1 MLLRRESEK
10 ETGREFLL
18 FFPPPR
24 FASLFLF
31 CFLKKEF
38 GTANSFFRFFTHT
51 SGTQEEKKRIERK

>member
-31 CFLKKEF
+31 FLKKEF